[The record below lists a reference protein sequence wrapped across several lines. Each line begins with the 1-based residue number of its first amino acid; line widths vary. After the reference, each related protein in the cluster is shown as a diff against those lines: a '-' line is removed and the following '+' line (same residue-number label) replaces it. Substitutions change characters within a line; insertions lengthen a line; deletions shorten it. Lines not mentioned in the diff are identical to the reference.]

1 MNAESRAPD
10 PVGSKHFPA
19 AVGPRAVPPPE
30 SAKGILRPR
39 EQAAVNNHA
48 RLAAGERVSRYVE
61 WYWSVRWDR
70 RGLEPYYA
78 EVLPFPAVNVTFEH
92 THERRGGFVSGV
104 WTTKYVRELAGAG
117 EAFGVKFLAG
127 GFGAFTGMDVGALRD
142 RAVPLTEV
150 FPEAAGLT
158 DAVLAATSLEARR
171 TLVEDFL
178 AEIADRRAVT
188 DDAPYRQVLEIID
201 AMAGD
206 RALTRVDQV
215 TERFDIPARTLQ
227 RLFRRYVGAGPKAV
241 LRRYRLQDGA
251 HLLAQGRTSDLAAL
265 ALDLGYFDQAHFSRE
280 FGQEIGISPLE
291 YARSALLS

>member
-1 MNAESRAPD
+1 M
-10 PVGSKHFPA
+10 
-19 AVGPRAVPPPE
+19 PPPE
-30 SAKGILRPR
+30 TAKGILRPR

-61 WYWSVRWDR
+61 WYWAVRWDR

-78 EVLPFPAVNVTFEH
+78 EVLPFPAVNVTFEN
-92 THERRGGFVSGV
+92 TRERLGGFVSGV
-104 WTTKYVRELAGAG
+104 WTTKYVRELAEAG
-117 EAFGVKFLAG
+117 ETFGVKFLAG

-150 FPEAAGLT
+150 FPEAAGLAE
-158 DAVLAATSLEARR
+158 AVLAEPELEQRR

-178 AEIADRRAVT
+178 AGIAERRAVT
-188 DDAPYRQVLEIID
+188 DDAPYRQVLTIID
-201 AMAGD
+201 AMAQD
-206 RALTRVDQV
+206 RELTRVDQV
-215 TERFDIPARTLQ
+215 TERFDIPVRTLQ
-227 RLFRRYVGAGPKAV
+227 RLFRRYVGTTPKAV

-291 YARSALLS
+291 YARASLLS